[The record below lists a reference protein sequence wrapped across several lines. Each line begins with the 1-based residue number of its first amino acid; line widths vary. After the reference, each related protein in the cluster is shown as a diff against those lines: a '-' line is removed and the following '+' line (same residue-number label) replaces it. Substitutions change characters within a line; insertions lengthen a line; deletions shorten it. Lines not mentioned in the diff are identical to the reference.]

1 MRFESVQ
8 SIGLSYCAYQGSTVH
23 SFSVS
28 TCGFYVL
35 AKLQF
40 KKNNISYW
48 EKKNPQLRENDYS
61 LPLGRKKTLKLLFA
75 VIKQLQRCKNFQN
88 GNEDR

>member
-48 EKKNPQLRENDYS
+48 EKKTLNWE
-61 LPLGRKKTLKLLFA
+61 KTIIA
-75 VIKQLQRCKNFQN
+75 SP
-88 GNEDR
+88 